1 MKSPVYLN
9 RISSFLPNSPV
20 SNDDMELYL
29 GMADGEPSKVKP
41 IILRQNG
48 IKTRYYALTKN
59 QEITHTNVDLAKC
72 AIEKLGFSKEEMRLI
87 QFLSCGTSMPDQYL
101 PSHAA
106 MVHGAVFDY
115 PLEISSLAGV
125 CLD

>member
-29 GMADGEPSKVKP
+29 GMVDGEPSKVKP

-48 IKTRYYALTKN
+48 IKIRYYALTKN
-59 QEITHTNVDLAKC
+59 QEITHTNVDLAK
-72 AIEKLGFSKEEMRLI
+72 EEFYKLKYCS
-87 QFLSCGTSMPDQYL
+87 TVVY
-101 PSHAA
+101 
-106 MVHGAVFDY
+106 MVPRA
-115 PLEISSLAGV
+115 
-125 CLD
+125 